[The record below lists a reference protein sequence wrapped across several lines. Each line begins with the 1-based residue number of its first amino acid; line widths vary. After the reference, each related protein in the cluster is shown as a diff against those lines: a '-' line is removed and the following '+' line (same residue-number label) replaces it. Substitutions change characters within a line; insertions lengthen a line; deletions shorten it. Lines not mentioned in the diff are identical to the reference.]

1 MSRTVSALC
10 GVALFTSC
18 LFVSFNSQAQ
28 DAANKPP
35 ILPPVIVKQDPP
47 KKAKPR
53 NLAKKQAIPRPA
65 ASPSTGSG
73 DRATRTAELGAFSPT
88 LQLTPVSQIGSSV
101 TVITSQDF
109 EARQNRTVPD
119 ALSGAPGLNVVQ
131 TGSPGGATS
140 VFIRGTNANHTKVLV
155 DGIDVS
161 DPTSATGAFDFGHL
175 LTSGIDRIEVLR
187 GPQSGLYGSDA
198 IGGVIDIRTKPGSG
212 PAQVTGS
219 VEAGSFATFNQ
230 TVGVS
235 GSSGPF
241 SYSFNAAHLHAGDVP
256 VTPLELL
263 APGQARID
271 DSYDN
276 RTYAARVG
284 IEVSRNFDL
293 GVTARYVETT
303 LVYTGNEYDL
313 ATFAFKPASAQSES
327 DTQQLFTRAF
337 AHQVLF
343 GGAFDQT
350 FGVGYTDY
358 HRRDDDPIYGASFNT
373 GDRLKYDWT
382 SIVKLVPGQVLTLGA
397 ERQTDEIVNSPISAR
412 INYSAGFVQLQSS
425 FGERLFNAASVR
437 YDSSDRFGDITTYR
451 IAPAFL
457 IPESGTKLKASYG
470 TGFKAPSLNEL
481 YVDYPAFFFFANP
494 NLKPEESTGYDLG
507 FEQALFAKRVQFGAT
522 YFHNDIANLITYK
535 AILPP
540 PYPYP
545 AYTTYVNLATA
556 KIDGVETFISVR
568 PFSELTL
575 RADYTY
581 TLAMNEQLH
590 EELLRRPKHK
600 VSLTANWQATEAL
613 NLSATLIHAGDFV
626 DTDRYGL
633 VPRLN
638 APGYTVVNV
647 AGSYDLGHGLTA
659 FARIDN
665 LFNESYQDPTGFL
678 RPGIGAFAGMKVS
691 SNASELALE
700 RN

>member
-1 MSRTVSALC
+1 MSRTVSALS

-35 ILPPVIVKQDPP
+35 ILPPVIVKQNPP
-47 KKAKPR
+47 KPAKPR
-53 NLAKKQAIPRPA
+53 NLVKRKTLPRPA
-65 ASPSTGSG
+65 ASPSSGSDDSAMG
-73 DRATRTAELGAFSPT
+73 TAELGAFSPT
-88 LQLTPVSQIGSSV
+88 LQLTPVSRIGGSV
-101 TVITSQDF
+101 TVITSQDL

-119 ALSGAPGLNVVQ
+119 ALSGVPGLNLVQ

-140 VFIRGTNANHTKVLV
+140 VFIRGSNANHTKVLV

-161 DPTSATGAFDFGHL
+161 DPTSPTGAFDFGHL
-175 LTSGIDRIEVLR
+175 LTSGMDRIEVLR

-276 RTYAARVG
+276 QTYAARVG
-284 IEVSRNFDL
+284 LQVSKTLDL
-293 GVTARYVETT
+293 GVTARHVETA
-303 LVYTGNEYDL
+303 LGYTGNEFDL
-313 ATFAFKPASAQSES
+313 GTFTFKPETTQSKG
-327 DTQQLFTRAF
+327 DTRQLFTRAF
-337 AHQVLF
+337 AHQKLWD
-343 GGAFDQT
+343 GAFEQT

-358 HRRDDDPIYGASFNT
+358 WRRDEDAIYGTSVNT
-373 GDRLKYDWT
+373 GDRVKFDWT
-382 SIVKLVPGQVLTLGA
+382 GMVKLAPTQVLTLGA

-412 INYSAGFVQLQSS
+412 INNNAGFVQLQSS
-425 FGERLFNAASVR
+425 FGERLFNVASVR
-437 YDSSDRFGDITTYR
+437 YDSGDRFGDIATYR

-457 IPESGTKLKASYG
+457 IPETGTKLKASHG
-470 TGFKAPSLNEL
+470 TGFNTPSLNEL
-481 YVDYPAFFFFANP
+481 YVDYPAFFFYANP

-535 AILPP
+535 AIA
-540 PYPYP
+540 P
-545 AYTTYVNLATA
+545 AYTTYVNFAQA
-556 KIDGVETFISVR
+556 QIGGVETFFAIKPLSD
-568 PFSELTL
+568 LTL

-581 TLAMNEQLH
+581 TLAMDAQLN

-600 VSLTANWQATEAL
+600 VSLEAKWQATNAL
-613 NLSATLIHAGDFV
+613 SLSAAVIRIGDFA

-633 VPRLN
+633 IPRLT
-638 APGYTVVNV
+638 APGHTVVNV
-647 AGSYDLGHGLTA
+647 AGSHDLGGGLTA

-665 LFNESYQDPTGFL
+665 LFNEQYQDPTGFL

-691 SNASELALE
+691 LNASDLATDK
-700 RN
+700 N

>member
-1 MSRTVSALC
+1 MSRIVPALS
-10 GVALFTSC
+10 GVALSTSC
-18 LFVSFNSQAQ
+18 FFVSFNSQAQ
-28 DAANKPP
+28 DAASKAPS
-35 ILPPVIVKQDPP
+35 LPPVIVKQKPP
-47 KKAKPR
+47 KDAKLR
-53 NLAKKQAIPRPA
+53 NLVKKKAPSRPA
-65 ASPSTGSG
+65 ASPSSGSG
-73 DRATRTAELGAFSPT
+73 DRATGAAEPGAFSPT

-101 TVITSQDF
+101 TVVTSQDL

-119 ALSGAPGLNVVQ
+119 ALSGVPGLNLVQ

-140 VFIRGTNANHTKVLV
+140 VFIRGSNANHTKVLV

-161 DPTSATGAFDFGHL
+161 DPTSPTGAFDFGHL
-175 LTSGIDRIEVLR
+175 LSSGIDRIEVLR

-212 PAQVTGS
+212 PAQVAGS

-230 TVGVS
+230 TAGVS

-241 SYSFNAAHLHAGDVP
+241 SYSFNAAHFHAGDVP
-256 VTPLELL
+256 VTPLNLL
-263 APGQARID
+263 PPGQARID

-276 RTYAARVG
+276 QTYSARVG
-284 IEVSRNFDL
+284 LAITKDFDGGL
-293 GVTARYVETT
+293 TTRYVESA
-303 LVYTGNEYDL
+303 LRFTGSEFNL
-313 ATFAFKPASAQSES
+313 NTFAFQPGTTQSES
-327 DTQQLFTRAF
+327 DTQQWFTRAF

-358 HRRDDDPIYGASFNT
+358 HRRDDDPVYGTSFNT

-382 SIVKLVPGQVLTLGA
+382 GIVKLAPGQVLTLGA
-397 ERQTDEIVNSPISAR
+397 EHQTDEIVNSPISAQ
-412 INYSAGFVQLQSS
+412 ITNSAGFVQLQSS
-425 FGERLFNAASVR
+425 FGERFFNAASVR
-437 YDSSDRFGDITTYR
+437 YDNNDRFGDITTYR

-457 IPESGTKLKASYG
+457 IPETGTKLKASYG

-481 YVDYPAFFFFANP
+481 FVNYPDFFFYANP

-507 FEQALFAKRVQFGAT
+507 FEQAILDKRAQFGAT
-522 YFHNDIANLITYK
+522 YFHNDITNLITYA
-535 AILPP
+535 AIA
-540 PYPYP
+540 P
-545 AYTTYVNLATA
+545 AYTTYVNIARAQTQ
-556 KIDGVETFISVR
+556 GVETFLAFKPLSD
-568 PFSELTL
+568 LTL

-581 TLAMNEQLH
+581 TLAMNQQLH

-600 VSLTANWQATEAL
+600 VSLTANWQAAEAL
-613 NLSATLIHAGDFV
+613 NLSATLIHVGDFV

-633 VPRLN
+633 IPRLN
-638 APGYTVVNV
+638 ASGYTVVNI
-647 AGSYDLGHGLTA
+647 AGSYDLGGGLTA

-678 RPGIGAFAGMKVS
+678 RPGLGAFTGMKVS
-691 SNASELALE
+691 LNASELAME
-700 RN
+700 KN